1 MRGISLANVDATS
14 RKILQSSFV
23 SSEASQLTSM
33 DELHFL
39 MLDGFSVH
47 VSVPDGFSNWP
58 RELRLLQWR
67 GICSFSLPSH
77 LILPSLVVLDLSR
90 SFMLIR
96 LWEDGA
102 HVQVGGVVECHGVDI
117 EQTKNLV
124 SSSAVV
130 AAIVLVEVING
141 EET

>member
-14 RKILQSSFV
+14 WQNLHSSFV
-23 SSEASQLTSM
+23 SYEASQLTSM

-39 MLDGFSVH
+39 ILDGGR

-67 GICSFSLPSH
+67 GFCSASLPSH
-77 LILPSLVVLDLSR
+77 LILPSLVVLDLRR
-90 SFMLIR
+90 SDMLIR

-102 HVQVGGVVECHGVDI
+102 HVKVGGVVECHGVDI

-130 AAIVLVEVING
+130 AAIVLLVEVINR
-141 EET
+141 